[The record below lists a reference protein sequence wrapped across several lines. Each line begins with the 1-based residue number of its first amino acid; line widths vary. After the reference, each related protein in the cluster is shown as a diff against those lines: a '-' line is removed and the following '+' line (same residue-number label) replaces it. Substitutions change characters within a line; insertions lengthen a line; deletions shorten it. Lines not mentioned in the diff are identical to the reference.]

1 MKGAIAMLL
10 FSIMLTIHIIAGFS
24 ALAVFWI
31 PLVTKKGGNIH
42 RKVGWVYVTAMYT
55 VAATALY
62 MGIYRIF
69 FDYTVPEAR
78 AFSFFLLFI
87 ATLSGATA
95 WMGIRVLRFKRRT
108 EKHRNVYDLGISCL
122 LILMSAITMV
132 VGWMYDFPLLQY
144 FPILGIIL
152 GGGQLYYWLTPPQNK
167 MHWYFE
173 HYGNLIGCSIATLTA
188 FTVFGAPRLLNISST
203 SIWLWLLPTVVLTP
217 LIYVFNWYYRKKFK
231 IQKVKKQS
239 A

>member
-1 MKGAIAMLL
+1 MSL
-10 FSIMLTIHIIAGFS
+10 FSIILTLHILAGFT
-24 ALAVFWI
+24 ALTVFWI
-31 PLVTKKGGNIH
+31 PLITKKGGLLH

-69 FDYTVPEAR
+69 FDYTTPEAR

-87 ATLSGATA
+87 AILSGATA

-108 EKHRNVYDLGISCL
+108 KSHQNPYDLGISAL
-122 LILMSAITMV
+122 LILISLITMA
-132 VGWMYDFPLLQY
+132 VGWVYAFPLLQY

-152 GGGQLYYWLTPPQNK
+152 GSGQLYYWLTPPKNK

-173 HYGNLIGCSIATLTA
+173 HYGNLIGCSIATITA
-188 FTVFGAPRLLNISST
+188 FTVFGAPRLLNISSF
-203 SIWLWLLPTVVLTP
+203 SIWLWFLPTLLLVP
-217 LIYVFNWYYRKKFK
+217 LIYLFNWHYRKKFK
-231 IQKVKKQS
+231 ITSFTNKG